1 MANGIPVAR
10 SPQVGSR
17 SRGNPRRSRRYGSF
31 LDGYFDLVG
40 ITDLLSADE
49 EVLLAQAMEAGIQ
62 AQRLLD
68 SGGGPASDRAMLAR
82 TAAAGADAR
91 ARFIKANLRLV
102 VHVAWRHP
110 GASSV
115 ELADLIQDGN
125 IGLIEAVDRFDWR
138 RGYRFSTYAAWWIRQ
153 SIQRGT
159 ASANRVI
166 RLPYPLHEA
175 AMRLAAAKERLQAL
189 TGQDPSPREL
199 ALATRLDLHKIQRAL
214 QVPPDALSLHR
225 SISDDDASAEFGELV
240 AVASDR
246 VDEEA
251 SDRVDCAAALDAA
264 RTLLDQRSR
273 LVLVLRYGLDGGEP
287 LSYEAIGAKVGLS
300 RESVRLILKRALTVL
315 QVALGEADADEP
327 SRPRLPR
334 TATRA

>member
-1 MANGIPVAR
+1 MANSVPPAR
-10 SPQVGSR
+10 SPRVGSR

-40 ITDLLSADE
+40 ITDLLSAAE
-49 EVLLAQAMEAGIQ
+49 EVRLAQAMEAGRE

-68 SGGGPASDRAMLAR
+68 SGGGSASDRAMLAR

-110 GASSV
+110 GVSSV

-175 AMRLAAAKERLQAL
+175 ALRLVAARERLQSL

-199 ALATRLDLHKIQRAL
+199 ALATRLDLGKVQRAL

-225 SISDDDASAEFGELV
+225 SISDDASAEFGELV

-273 LVLVLRYGLDGGEP
+273 VVLVLRYGLDGGEP

-315 QVALGEADADEP
+315 RVALGEADAGES